1 MRNYLEHEQLWKAV
15 LGTETDVEKDTKART
30 SICLS
35 IDPINFVHVESCTN
49 AEDVQK
55 KLTATFEDSGLTR
68 RVGLLRTLTT
78 TRLDSFSTV
87 DEYVNTI
94 LGTAY
99 KLNGIGFT
107 LSDEWIG
114 TFLLSGLTDEYKPM
128 IMGIESSGI
137 KITGDVIKAKLL
149 QDVKVPS
156 SESNA
161 FFSSKENKHN
171 RQFKSVNGSG
181 EHNQGSR
188 RI

>member
-1 MRNYLEHEQLWKAV
+1 M
-15 LGTETDVEKDTKART
+15 
-30 SICLS
+30 
-35 IDPINFVHVESCTN
+35 
-49 AEDVQK
+49 
-55 KLTATFEDSGLTR
+55 
-68 RVGLLRTLTT
+68 TT